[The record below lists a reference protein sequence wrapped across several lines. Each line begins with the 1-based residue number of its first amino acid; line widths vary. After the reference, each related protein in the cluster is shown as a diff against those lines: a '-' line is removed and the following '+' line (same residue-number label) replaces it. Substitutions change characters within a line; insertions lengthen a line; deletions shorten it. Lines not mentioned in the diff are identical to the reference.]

1 MNRHLE
7 KRLTTWAFTL
17 ITVLL
22 AASGAL
28 HAQQNAQFQ
37 ESYLRPNATVQDVLT
52 RENHADSLYSLSPD
66 GDHFVIPVRAHF
78 SSLQLMTQR
87 TLRLGMLEIC
97 PDVNREWRLSTT
109 GLKGLRIYSLSGR
122 DSRDIQLPAGSFVSD
137 TTWSP
142 DGKRL
147 AFLAHLR
154 EGTQVWVADAESGR
168 AEPLNSA
175 YVMATLSARRTRGNA
190 VTAPSTML
198 QWTPDGS
205 IIALLVPRNRGPEPV
220 NNPIPNTPIIRR
232 TRETPSPTP
241 TWPFLLRTPHDKA
254 LFRYYT
260 TSQLALLTPG
270 ESARNIGSPAMYM
283 NISMSPDGRHILAEK
298 TTEPFSLM
306 VSYTHFPRELQ
317 VMDLQGNVLST
328 VRKVPLQ
335 EGGSDFGPGGS
346 AGELLA
352 SLPREVAWRPDGKG
366 LSVLWREEQEDD
378 SESSDSD
385 SSERVDRLML
395 LTAPFDIGRAQT
407 IVSTEKR
414 LSGVSYSRDG
424 RYAFATEAGTGGGR
438 TTGRG
443 DGNNANR
450 DIVAFDLTAGGQR
463 HVLAGNVDP
472 TKVTQLPG
480 DVVTRTSGNGDAYA
494 LVAANGNSAYL
505 QGQGYKE
512 DFRHRPF
519 IDRVTIASGQKAR
532 IFESAS
538 DMFEQP
544 LVSLD
549 DDMNQMIVSRESKT
563 LFPDSYLRSSQ
574 GSMQKLTNNRNPFP
588 EVAGVERIDFE
599 FQRRDGLRI
608 HARLSL
614 PVNYRRGTQVPG
626 VFWTYPRE
634 YQDSEDY
641 QNAAIQARNHNE
653 FHQLDYRNAS
663 DIWLLNGYAV
673 IEPDIPIVGEGQRY
687 NDNYI
692 AHLVDSM
699 YGAMRKVDEMGQVD
713 VDRLGHGGHSY
724 GAFATANVLA
734 HSPFFKAGI
743 AGDGAFNR
751 TLTPMRFQGER
762 RLVWQAQQTYL
773 EMSPFFSA
781 DHIDTPLLMY
791 HGAQDNNTGTFLIQS
806 ERLIQAL
813 TGLGKTAVL
822 YIYPYESHGPA
833 CQETYMDLW
842 ARWLNWFDT
851 YVKNDARTQ
860 QVTEGQS
867 NFK

>member
-424 RYAFATEAGTGGGR
+424 RYAFATEAGTAAEGR
-438 TTGRG
+438 
-443 DGNNANR
+443 
-450 DIVAFDLTAGGQR
+450 
-463 HVLAGNVDP
+463 P
-472 TKVTQLPG
+472 
-480 DVVTRTSGNGDAYA
+480 
-494 LVAANGNSAYL
+494 
-505 QGQGYKE
+505 
-512 DFRHRPF
+512 
-519 IDRVTIASGQKAR
+519 
-532 IFESAS
+532 
-538 DMFEQP
+538 
-544 LVSLD
+544 
-549 DDMNQMIVSRESKT
+549 
-563 LFPDSYLRSSQ
+563 
-574 GSMQKLTNNRNPFP
+574 
-588 EVAGVERIDFE
+588 
-599 FQRRDGLRI
+599 
-608 HARLSL
+608 
-614 PVNYRRGTQVPG
+614 
-626 VFWTYPRE
+626 
-634 YQDSEDY
+634 
-641 QNAAIQARNHNE
+641 
-653 FHQLDYRNAS
+653 
-663 DIWLLNGYAV
+663 
-673 IEPDIPIVGEGQRY
+673 GEGTET
-687 NDNYI
+687 
-692 AHLVDSM
+692 
-699 YGAMRKVDEMGQVD
+699 MRTEI
-713 VDRLGHGGHSY
+713 S
-724 GAFATANVLA
+724 
-734 HSPFFKAGI
+734 SPSI
-743 AGDGAFNR
+743 
-751 TLTPMRFQGER
+751 
-762 RLVWQAQQTYL
+762 
-773 EMSPFFSA
+773 
-781 DHIDTPLLMY
+781 
-791 HGAQDNNTGTFLIQS
+791 
-806 ERLIQAL
+806 
-813 TGLGKTAVL
+813 
-822 YIYPYESHGPA
+822 
-833 CQETYMDLW
+833 
-842 ARWLNWFDT
+842 
-851 YVKNDARTQ
+851 
-860 QVTEGQS
+860 
-867 NFK
+867 